1 MPIKK
6 ESDLPSTLQ
15 RSPDKAK
22 RTFAK
27 TLESAEE
34 QYGEGAAAQRTAYAS
49 LKHTHEKRGDQ
60 WVPKE
65 EKGPS
70 DPRSKQSST
79 EAKIRGRG
87 EAFGG
92 VDVEGNS
99 KRELYE
105 RARDLDVGGR
115 STMSKEE
122 LAEAIARKQG

>member
-6 ESDLPSTLQ
+6 EDDLPSTLQ
-15 RSPDKAK
+15 NSPEKAK

-49 LKHTHEKRGDQ
+49 LKHTFEKRGDH
-60 WVPKE
+60 WEPKD

-79 EAKIRGRG
+79 QAKIHGRGRT
-87 EAFGG
+87 FGG

-99 KRELYE
+99 KRDLYE
-105 RARDLDVGGR
+105 RARELGVGGR
-115 STMSKEE
+115 SSMSKEE